1 MNLTGAPTLYDL
13 LPIVSLFI
21 STTTTE
27 SGRNQ
32 VRAPAVS
39 THIQD
44 RNHHQHLLLS
54 FFSSRP
60 LEGGEEEEERNA
72 PPLGAVGL
80 RANPQMSIESK

>member
-27 SGRNQ
+27 SGCNQ

-54 FFSSRP
+54 FLLFISSVRS
-60 LEGGEEEEERNA
+60 GGEEEERNA
-72 PPLGAVGL
+72 PHSVLSA
-80 RANPQMSIESK
+80 